1 MFLCLGFVFMFSIQ
15 AVPCAA
21 SFACPDG
28 SSISCKGDSTCH
40 GGIMSIVQTMM
51 VRTHLRIVEC
61 VLC

>member
-1 MFLCLGFVFMFSIQ
+1 MFSIQ